1 MLFVTPIDIMIIIFL
16 SSIAGFML
24 AEALTLL
31 EVQHDET

>member
-24 AEALTLL
+24 AEALTLM
-31 EVQHDET
+31 EIQQND